1 MLVYRFELVLSQFFL
16 SFLGEKPIH
25 FLNTLKQQVNIMPQ
39 LLGLLKTH
47 IDTMLPKNPAKAVSI
62 GQTNRG

>member
-1 MLVYRFELVLSQFFL
+1 MVYRFQFVLSQFCL
-16 SFLGEKPIH
+16 SFHGEKLIH

-47 IDTMLPKNPAKAVSI
+47 IDTITPKSSAEVVSI
-62 GQTNRG
+62 GQINRG